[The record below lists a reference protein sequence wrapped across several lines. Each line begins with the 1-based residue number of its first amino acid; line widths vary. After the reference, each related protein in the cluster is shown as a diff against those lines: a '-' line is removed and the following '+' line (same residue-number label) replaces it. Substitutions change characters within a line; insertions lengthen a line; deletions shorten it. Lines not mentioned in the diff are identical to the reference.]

1 MITMDGQWKRSAGIV
16 ASGTARIFK
25 RQRTKGFVI
34 ITTLIGF
41 CVLLLNK
48 SDGNESGI
56 LNSDIALDD
65 MLVNDYGNNNRLLVP
80 KYR

>member
-1 MITMDGQWKRSAGIV
+1 MKMDGQWKRTAGIV

-34 ITTLIGF
+34 IATLVGF
-41 CVLLLNK
+41 CVLLLNR
-48 SDGNESGI
+48 SDGNEGGI
-56 LNSDIALDD
+56 LDSDNVPDD